1 MRALVATGLG
11 LALSCS
17 ASLAHADD
25 VNRVRY
31 ALDAE
36 DATLRISA
44 DTDLRAPRMR
54 IERGTVR
61 LWFAGLDQKHFLDEA
76 GDGEAVRHASVRPG
90 EADTALVVLRLGD
103 RRRLTESDVRVAVEG
118 HTATVRIARSA
129 LPQTAEAAAAAEA
142 ARAPAITPSA
152 PGAAVAPASAAPA
165 SAAPAT
171 GALAPATAAPAMPTQ
186 GATPTSDADTA
197 TAAGAIAPA
206 AAPAASAPATGA
218 GEVAATAP
226 VTGAAAVSTP
236 GASAAESPAR
246 LTTSQPA
253 TAPLPPGAGA
263 FAGSIPDAKGAGLR
277 TIGLIIAL
285 LGGLALFGRWLKQRR
300 ASQPEPA
307 IRVLA
312 SHRLGPKHQ
321 LLVVRAFDQEI
332 LLSVN
337 GNETRR
343 IASRRAGEPVDLAP
357 LGAEPEP
364 RGEHR
369 PAAVGRLLALV
380 PPAAPALDRM
390 ADATPTRG
398 AGGLQFDD
406 ELARMVRSMAP
417 GASTSR
423 PSVSDSVS
431 GLVRLREA
439 KGAR

>member
-11 LALSCS
+11 LALGCS
-17 ASLAHADD
+17 ASLAQADD

-31 ALDAE
+31 ALEAE
-36 DATLRISA
+36 DATLRITA
-44 DTDLRAPRMR
+44 DTNLRAPRMR

-103 RRRLTESDVRVAVEG
+103 RRRLSEGDVRVSVDG
-118 HTATVRIARSA
+118 STATVRIARA
-129 LPQTAEAAAAAEA
+129 VLPQPAADAAADEAPIAAPTAQPTAQPTGES
-142 ARAPAITPSA
+142 T
-152 PGAAVAPASAAPA
+152 AVAAPA
-165 SAAPAT
+165 NGVAATAVTANAPAATNPAATAPGTAAPAT
-171 GALAPATAAPAMPTQ
+171 GAALA
-186 GATPTSDADTA
+186 
-197 TAAGAIAPA
+197 APA
-206 AAPAASAPATGA
+206 AAPAAPAPTPSNAGAPA
-218 GEVAATAP
+218 VAASP
-226 VTGAAAVSTP
+226 AAQATDGTS
-236 GASAAESPAR
+236 AR

-277 TIGLIIAL
+277 TIGLIIAV

-300 ASQPEPA
+300 AGQPEPA

-312 SHRLGPKHQ
+312 SHRLGAKHQ

-343 IASRRAGEPVDLAP
+343 IASRRAGEPAELAP
-357 LGAEPEP
+357 LAADSEP
-364 RGEHR
+364 RGEQR

-380 PPAAPALDRM
+380 PPAAPALER
-390 ADATPTRG
+390 AGDAAPSRG
-398 AGGLQFDD
+398 AGGLAFDD

-417 GASTSR
+417 GAVTSR
-423 PSVSDSVS
+423 PAVSDSVS

>member
-1 MRALVATGLG
+1 MRALVAAGLG

-31 ALDAE
+31 ALEAQDAI
-36 DATLRISA
+36 LRIAA

-76 GDGEAVRHASVRPG
+76 GDGEAIRHASVRPG

-103 RRRLTESDVRVAVEG
+103 RRRLAESDVRVAVEG
-118 HTATVRIARSA
+118 HTATVAPAS
-129 LPQTAEAAAAAEA
+129 AAA
-142 ARAPAITPSA
+142 
-152 PGAAVAPASAAPA
+152 ASAAPA
-165 SAAPAT
+165 SA
-171 GALAPATAAPAMPTQ
+171 TAAPALPTQ
-186 GATPTSDADTA
+186 GATPTSDAAAA
-197 TAAGAIAPA
+197 TAPGATAPA
-206 AAPAASAPATGA
+206 TTPAASAPATGA
-218 GEVAATAP
+218 AEVSATAP
-226 VTGAAAVSTP
+226 VTGAAAASTG
-236 GASAAESPAR
+236 GASAPASPAR

-263 FAGSIPDAKGAGLR
+263 FAGSIPDAKGAGFR
-277 TIGLIIAL
+277 TIGLIVAL

-300 ASQPEPA
+300 ASQPAPA

-321 LLVVRAFDQEI
+321 LVVVRAFDQEI

-343 IASRRAGEPVDLAP
+343 IASRRAGEPAELAP
-357 LGAEPEP
+357 LSAEPEP

-380 PPAAPALDRM
+380 PPAAPALDRT
-390 ADATPTRG
+390 AEPAPTRG
-398 AGGLQFDD
+398 AGGLAFDD

-439 KGAR
+439 KGTR

>member
-1 MRALVATGLG
+1 MRALIATGLG
-11 LALSCS
+11 LALSCP
-17 ASLAHADD
+17 ASLAHAED

-31 ALDAE
+31 ALEAQDAI
-36 DATLRISA
+36 LRIAA
-44 DTDLRAPRMR
+44 DTNLRAPRMR

-103 RRRLTESDVRVAVEG
+103 RRRLNESDVRVALEG

-129 LPQTAEAAAAAEA
+129 LPQTAEAAAAAHA
-142 ARAPAITPSA
+142 AEETA
-152 PGAAVAPASAAPA
+152 
-165 SAAPAT
+165 
-171 GALAPATAAPAMPTQ
+171 ALAPAALAPTAPAVAAPTAAAV
-186 GATPTSDADTA
+186 
-197 TAAGAIAPA
+197 TAAGPANAVAAAASTGTTAPA
-206 AAPAASAPATGA
+206 AAASTGTTAAAPANPASTALPAVASPSAASPTSVGSSAP
-218 GEVAATAP
+218 
-226 VTGAAAVSTP
+226 
-236 GASAAESPAR
+236 SAADASPR
-246 LTTSQPA
+246 LTTSQSQA
-253 TAPLPPGAGA
+253 APLPPGAGG

-277 TIGLIIAL
+277 TIGLIVAL
-285 LGGLALFGRWLKQRR
+285 LGGLALFGRWIRQRR

-312 SHRLGPKHQ
+312 SHRLGAKHQ

-343 IASRRAGEPVDLAP
+343 IASRRAGEPAELAP
-357 LGAEPEP
+357 LSAEPEP

-369 PAAVGRLLALV
+369 PAAVGRLLAMV
-380 PPAAPALDRM
+380 PPAAPALDR
-390 ADATPTRG
+390 AGDAAPSRG
-398 AGGLQFDD
+398 AGGLPFDD

-417 GASTSR
+417 GAVTSR

-439 KGAR
+439 KGTR

>member
-11 LALSCS
+11 LALTCS
-17 ASLAHADD
+17 ASLAQADD
-25 VNRVRY
+25 LNRIRY
-31 ALDAE
+31 ALGAE
-36 DATLRISA
+36 DATLRITA

-54 IERGTVR
+54 FERGSVR

-76 GDGEAVRHASVRPG
+76 GDGEAIRHASVRPG

-103 RRRLTESDVRVAVEG
+103 RRRLTESDVRVSVEG
-118 HTATVRIARSA
+118 STATVRIARA
-129 LPQTAEAAAAAEA
+129 VLPQTAEAAAAATVA
-142 ARAPAITPSA
+142 AAPVQPRDATAAAVPTNAATALPTQAALAAAPTTTVNGPAATASA
-152 PGAAVAPASAAPA
+152 EGVPGAAVA
-165 SAAPAT
+165 
-171 GALAPATAAPAMPTQ
+171 ATAAALP
-186 GATPTSDADTA
+186 
-197 TAAGAIAPA
+197 APA
-206 AAPAASAPATGA
+206 AAAPAPATVSPGA
-218 GEVAATAP
+218 TAAAATA
-226 VTGAAAVSTP
+226 TSQGTDGA
-236 GASAAESPAR
+236 PAR
-246 LTTSQPA
+246 LTTSEPA

-277 TIGLIIAL
+277 TIGLIIAV
-285 LGGLALFGRWLKQRR
+285 LGGLALFGRWIKQRR
-300 ASQPEPA
+300 AGQPEPA

-312 SHRLGPKHQ
+312 SHRLGAKHQ

-343 IASRRAGEPVDLAP
+343 IASRRAGEPAELAP
-357 LGAEPEP
+357 LAAESEP

-380 PPAAPALDRM
+380 PPATPALER
-390 ADATPTRG
+390 AGDATPARG
-398 AGGLQFDD
+398 AGGLAFDD

-439 KGAR
+439 KGTR